1 MSALARPSERL
12 AGKVSPRHRDR
23 LAAVYV
29 RQSTAQQVQDHQ
41 ESTRLQYGLAER
53 AVGLGW
59 APSRVLVIDDDLGHS
74 ASGADARP
82 GFQRLASE
90 VGLDHVGIV
99 LGIEMSR
106 LARSGR
112 EWHQLLELCAL
123 SGTLL
128 GDLDGV
134 YDPAEH
140 NDRLLLGLKG
150 TISEAE
156 LHLIKQRMWTGRLA
170 KARRGELAVPLPS
183 GFVRRP
189 SGEVALDPDEQVQA
203 VVRLVFDLFE
213 RLGTVNGVLCFL
225 AGNRIQLGVRVREGP
240 GRGELVWRRPNR
252 AGVQNML
259 RNPAYAG
266 VYAYGRSTTDPRR
279 RQAGRPFTGRV
290 RTAREDWIV
299 FLPGLLPAYISV
311 EQYEKNRQRMEAN
324 RSRSQSMGAVRGGPA
339 LLAGLVACGR
349 CTAKMTVH
357 YQRGAGGKLSAVYVC
372 AREKSDY
379 GGGQCQQVA
388 GPCVDG
394 YVTGLL
400 LDALAPAALEV
411 SLAAAE
417 QAGARRAQ
425 VDRIWRQRLE
435 RADFAADRARRQ
447 YQLAE
452 PENRLVVRQL
462 EKDWETALAE
472 RQRLGEEYDR
482 FTASRPRT
490 LTAAERA
497 QIRALATDIPAIWHA
512 PTTTDADRKQL
523 IRHLVQQVRIT
534 VAGISEKVD
543 MEVVWAGGHRTTG
556 QITRPVACLTQLSY
570 YPQLATRA
578 RELADSGCTTAQIAE
593 RLNAEGFRPPKRI
606 QAFTPNAV
614 GDLLQA
620 LGIRRSHIPARG
632 NRPALAQHE
641 WWLRDLADQLGMSAI
656 TLDAWVRRGW
666 ATGYLHPAIQRTVVR
681 ADPAEVER
689 LRTLH
694 HVPRG
699 QHNRRPWLKNQA
711 ALTGTE
717 QEGARNDVSQPRL

>member
-1 MSALARPSERL
+1 
-12 AGKVSPRHRDR
+12 
-23 LAAVYV
+23 
-29 RQSTAQQVQDHQ
+29 
-41 ESTRLQYGLAER
+41 
-53 AVGLGW
+53 
-59 APSRVLVIDDDLGHS
+59 VIDEDLGHS

-82 GFQRLASE
+82 GFQRLVSE

-128 GDLDGV
+128 GDPDGI
-134 YDPAEH
+134 YDPADH

-170 KARRGELAVPLPS
+170 KARRGELAVPLPA

-203 VVRLVFDLFE
+203 VIRLIFGLFE
-213 RLGTVNGVLCFL
+213 RLGTVNAVLCFL
-225 AGNRIQLGVRVREGP
+225 ADNHIQLGIRVRVGP
-240 GRGELVWRRPNR
+240 ERGELSWRRPSR
-252 AGVQNML
+252 AGVQNIL

-266 VYAYGRSTTDPRR
+266 IYAYGRSRVDPRR

-299 FLPGLLPAYISV
+299 FLPGLLPAYISTG
-311 EQYEKNRQRMEAN
+311 QYEKNRQRMDAN
-324 RSRSQSMGAVRGGPA
+324 RSRSQSLGAVRDGPA

-349 CTAKMTVH
+349 CGKKMTVH
-357 YQRGAGGKLSAVYVC
+357 YQRGPGGRQQPVYVC
-372 AREKSDY
+372 ARAKSDY
-379 GGGQCQQVA
+379 GAGQCQQIT
-388 GPCVDG
+388 GSCVDAH
-394 YVTGLL
+394 VTGLL
-400 LDALAPAALEV
+400 LAAMAPAALEV
-411 SLAAAE
+411 SLAAAG
-417 QAGARRAQ
+417 QAEAQRAQ

-452 PENRLVVRQL
+452 PENRLVARQL
-462 EKDWETALAE
+462 EKDWEAALAG

-482 FTASRPRT
+482 FTATRPRT
-490 LTAAERA
+490 LTAAERE
-497 QIRALATDIPAIWHA
+497 QIRALAADLPAVWNA
-512 PTTTDADRKQL
+512 PTTTSADRKQL
-523 IRHLVQQVRIT
+523 IRHLIEQVRIA
-534 VAGISEKVD
+534 VAGASEKVD
-543 MEVVWAGGHRTTG
+543 IQVTWAGGHRTAA

-570 YPQLATRA
+570 YPQLAARA
-578 RELADSGCTTAQIAE
+578 RELADTGCTTAQIAG

-606 QAFTPNAV
+606 PAFTPNAV
-614 GDLLQA
+614 TDLLRA
-620 LGIRRSHIPARG
+620 IGTHRSHTPARA
-632 NRPALAQHE
+632 NRPALAPHE
-641 WWLRDLADQLGMSAI
+641 WWLRDLAEHLGMPEI
-656 TLDAWVRRGW
+656 TLDSWIRRGW
-666 ATGYLHPAIQRTVVR
+666 ATGYLHPDIKRTVVR
-681 ADPAEVER
+681 ADPAEAER
-689 LRTLH
+689 LRALH

-711 ALTGTE
+711 ALMNTE
-717 QEGARNDVSQPRL
+717 EEGSRSDAEQPRL